1 MPGCYG
7 QALFCRQNAKKVLL
21 LCVAAGLFEI
31 FVNLWKSILG
41 RVGGKVL
48 FDHQRY
54 LKDDGVIEV
63 AQIQAGQL
71 ADLLQAVDQRVAV
84 YEQAAARFGN
94 VQVVLEEALDGE
106 QSLLIQTFNAALL
119 EDRKSTRLNSS
130 HRSLSRM
137 PSSA

>member
-1 MPGCYG
+1 M
-7 QALFCRQNAKKVLL
+7 
-21 LCVAAGLFEI
+21 
-31 FVNLWKSILG
+31 NLWKSILG
-41 RVGGKVL
+41 RVGGEVL

-106 QSLLIQTFNAALL
+106 QRLSVERIDALLL
-119 EDRKSTRLNSS
+119 EDLAQEGLAQGSGQLVDQAGDAQVIVADDLTLGVEHLADFHSN
-130 HRSLSRM
+130 LGLF
-137 PSSA
+137 

>member
-1 MPGCYG
+1 M
-7 QALFCRQNAKKVLL
+7 
-21 LCVAAGLFEI
+21 
-31 FVNLWKSILG
+31 NLWKSILG
-41 RVGGKVL
+41 RVGGEVL

-106 QSLLIQTFNAALL
+106 QRLSVERVDAA
-119 EDRKSTRLNSS
+119 
-130 HRSLSRM
+130 
-137 PSSA
+137 PA

>member
-1 MPGCYG
+1 M
-7 QALFCRQNAKKVLL
+7 
-21 LCVAAGLFEI
+21 
-31 FVNLWKSILG
+31 NLWKSILG

-84 YEQAAARFGN
+84 YEQLARGLGN
-94 VQVVLEEALDGE
+94 VQIVFEDAL
-106 QSLLIQTFNAALL
+106 SSRRIQ
-119 EDRKSTRLNSS
+119 
-130 HRSLSRM
+130 
-137 PSSA
+137 

>member
-31 FVNLWKSILG
+31 FVNLWKSIFG
-41 RVGGKVL
+41 RVGGEVL

-71 ADLLQAVDQRVAV
+71 ADLLQRESMLSCLKTSRRKASHK
-84 YEQAAARFGN
+84 
-94 VQVVLEEALDGE
+94 VVG
-106 QSLLIQTFNAALL
+106 SW
-119 EDRKSTRLNSS
+119 
-130 HRSLSRM
+130 
-137 PSSA
+137 

>member
-1 MPGCYG
+1 M
-7 QALFCRQNAKKVLL
+7 
-21 LCVAAGLFEI
+21 AGLAERY
-31 FVNLWKSILG
+31 FV
-41 RVGGKVL
+41 
-48 FDHQRY
+48 DHQRY

-106 QSLLIQTFNAALL
+106 QRLSVERVDALLL
-119 EDRKSTRLNSS
+119 EDLRAGRPRT
-130 HRSLSRM
+130 M
-137 PSSA
+137 

>member
-1 MPGCYG
+1 M
-7 QALFCRQNAKKVLL
+7 
-21 LCVAAGLFEI
+21 
-31 FVNLWKSILG
+31 NLWKSILG

-106 QSLLIQTFNAALL
+106 Q
-119 EDRKSTRLNSS
+119 RLSVE
-130 HRSLSRM
+130 RVDA
-137 PSSA
+137 PA